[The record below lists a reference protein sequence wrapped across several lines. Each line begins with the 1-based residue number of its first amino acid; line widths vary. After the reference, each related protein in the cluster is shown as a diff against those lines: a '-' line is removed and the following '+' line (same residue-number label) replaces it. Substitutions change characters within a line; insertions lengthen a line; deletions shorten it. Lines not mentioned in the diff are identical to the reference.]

1 MFDVAPTEL
10 LLVVVVALVVIGPKD
25 LPKAMR
31 FVGKWVAKARGMA
44 RHFRS
49 GLDTMMREAEL
60 EELEKQWRN
69 APRRSRSCRGP
80 DAARRRPGRLVD
92 RNSAGN
98 PRRSA
103 EGRPVT
109 MSADTPVHKED
120 EDGAGGKMPLLDHLI
135 ELRSRL
141 LKSLL
146 AIALAFGVCLYF
158 ARPIFGVL
166 VHPLVAAGQGKLI
179 YTQLFEA
186 FFVEIKVALFA
197 AMMIAFPVIANQL
210 WKFVAPGLYR
220 KEQRAL
226 LPFLFAT
233 PVLFAIGA
241 SFAYFITIP
250 IALKFLLGY
259 QGEIGGVTQEA
270 LPSVGNYL
278 SFVMQFIM
286 AFGIAFLLP
295 ILLMLVE
302 RAGLVTRQQ
311 LIGARRY
318 MIVAAFAI
326 AAVFTPPDVMS
337 QLLLAVPLV
346 FLYEISIFAIWFTQ
360 RRRKTGAEAA
370 PVEPPEEAKG

>member
-1 MFDVAPTEL
+1 
-10 LLVVVVALVVIGPKD
+10 
-25 LPKAMR
+25 
-31 FVGKWVAKARGMA
+31 
-44 RHFRS
+44 
-49 GLDTMMREAEL
+49 
-60 EELEKQWRN
+60 
-69 APRRSRSCRGP
+69 
-80 DAARRRPGRLVD
+80 
-92 RNSAGN
+92 
-98 PRRSA
+98 
-103 EGRPVT
+103 
-109 MSADTPVHKED
+109 MSEDTPATLAD

-146 AIALAFGVCLYF
+146 AVGLAFGACLYF
-158 ARPIFGVL
+158 AKPIFAIL
-166 VHPLVAAGQGKLI
+166 VQPLIAAGQGKLI

-186 FFVEIKVALFA
+186 FFVEVKVAFFS

-220 KEQRAL
+220 QEKRAL

-250 IALKFLLGY
+250 LALRFLLGF
-259 QGEIGGVTQEA
+259 QGNVGGVTQEA

-278 SFVMQFIM
+278 SFTMQFIM

-295 ILLMLVE
+295 ILLMLIE
-302 RAGLVTRQQ
+302 RAGLVSRDQ
-311 LIGARRY
+311 LISARRY

-326 AAVFTPPDVMS
+326 AAVATPPDILS
-337 QLLLAVPLV
+337 QFLLAVPLIL
-346 FLYEISIFAIWFTQ
+346 LYEVSIFAIWFTQ

-370 PVEPPEEAKG
+370 PVEPLEEA

>member
-1 MFDVAPTEL
+1 MT
-10 LLVVVVALVVIGPKD
+10 
-25 LPKAMR
+25 
-31 FVGKWVAKARGMA
+31 
-44 RHFRS
+44 
-49 GLDTMMREAEL
+49 AET
-60 EELEKQWRN
+60 
-69 APRRSRSCRGP
+69 
-80 DAARRRPGRLVD
+80 
-92 RNSAGN
+92 
-98 PRRSA
+98 
-103 EGRPVT
+103 PVT
-109 MSADTPVHKED
+109 PD

-146 AIALAFGVCLYF
+146 AIGLAFGVCLYF

-166 VHPLVAAGQGKLI
+166 VHPLVSAGQGKLI

-210 WKFVAPGLYR
+210 WKFIAPGLYG
-220 KEQRAL
+220 KEKRAL

-259 QGEIGGVTQEA
+259 QGNIGGVQQEA
-270 LPSVGNYL
+270 LPSVANYL

-295 ILLMLVE
+295 ILLMLIE

-311 LIGARRY
+311 LISARRY
-318 MIVAAFAI
+318 MIVGAFAI
-326 AAVFTPPDVMS
+326 AAVFTPPDVLS
-337 QLLLAVPLV
+337 QLLLAIPLI
-346 FLYEISIFAIWFTQ
+346 FLYELSIVAIWFTQ
-360 RRRKTGAEAA
+360 RRRSKTGAEAA
-370 PVEPPEEAKG
+370 PVEPLEEV